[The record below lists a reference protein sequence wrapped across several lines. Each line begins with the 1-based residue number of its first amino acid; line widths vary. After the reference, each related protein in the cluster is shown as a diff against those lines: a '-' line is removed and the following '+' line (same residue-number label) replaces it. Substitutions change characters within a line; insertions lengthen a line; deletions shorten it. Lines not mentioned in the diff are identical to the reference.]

1 MVGTLLAKV
10 GSVVMASI
18 LATGRVYKGMP
29 TRFQHE
35 IFKPLQPAV
44 GHRNRYWNSISLM
57 GLVSDQMQLGGFGYE

>member
-1 MVGTLLAKV
+1 MSRVPETLLDTGWRSIDRKVGTLLAKA

-44 GHRNRYWNSISLM
+44 GHRN
-57 GLVSDQMQLGGFGYE
+57 DC